1 MRIYKEFTFDA
12 AHFLPTAPQGHPNSR
27 MHGHSFRV
35 IIWLEGERDP
45 QTGFIRHFAEVQ
57 DHVMALRE
65 KLDHHVLNE
74 IKGLENPTL
83 ETIAGW
89 IWYNL
94 KPALPELA
102 RVEIHRPSCQEGC
115 VYDGPEAQG

>member
-12 AHFLPTAPQGHPNSR
+12 AHFLPTAAQGHPNSR

-35 IIWLEGERDP
+35 IVWLEGERDP
-45 QTGFIRHFAEVQ
+45 QTGFIRHFAEVDAKVQ
-57 DHVMALRE
+57 DLRG

-89 IWYNL
+89 IWYSL

-115 VYDGPEAQG
+115 VYDGPEER